1 MQTGNFIN
9 GEFRAALSGATDDVV
24 APATGE
30 VIATVASSGAA
41 DVHAAVAGA
50 RAAFETWSETTPRA
64 RFEMITA
71 LADAI
76 EETVAGVD
84 HAIAGLPPAVRAEI
98 AQLFALLA
106 LAPGRRV
113 FAGVASPWSEASAGE
128 VDAFLRA
135 WQSSGWALKRTAY
148 DALHQLVIAA
158 WYANPRSW
166 PAIGYPGP
174 PSLAV

>member
-1 MQTGNFIN
+1 MIDLSRRRLLKAGLA
-9 GEFRAALSGATDDVV
+9 GGALLA
-24 APATGE
+24 
-30 VIATVASSGAA
+30 IAGGAA
-41 DVHAAVAGA
+41 WFARRAMDRGSPRALDRDAAAIVRAIVPAMLAGALPGNGPPLAAAV
-50 RAAFETWSETTPRA
+50 
-64 RFEMITA
+64 
-71 LADAI
+71 D
-76 EETVAGVD
+76 ETVAGVD
-84 HAIAGLPPAVRAEI
+84 RAIAGLPPAVRAEI

-113 FAGVASPWSEASAGE
+113 FAGVASPWNEASADE

-174 PSLAV
+174 PSLSF

>member
-1 MQTGNFIN
+1 MIDFSRRRLIKAGIAGGALLAIAGGVAWFARSVMDKGALQTLDPDASGIV
-9 GEFRAALSGATDDVV
+9 RAIVPAMLS
-24 APATGE
+24 
-30 VIATVASSGAA
+30 
-41 DVHAAVAGA
+41 
-50 RAAFETWSETTPRA
+50 
-64 RFEMITA
+64 TA
-71 LADAI
+71 LPPRDPGRASAI
-76 EETVAGVD
+76 DETVAAVD
-84 HAIAGLPPAVRAEI
+84 RAIAGLAPASRAEI
-98 AQLFALLA
+98 SQLFALLA

-113 FAGVASPWSEASAGE
+113 FAGVASPWAEASENE

-166 PAIGYPGP
+166 PTIGYPGP

>member
-1 MQTGNFIN
+1 MMDLSRRRLLKAGLAGGALLAIAGGVAWFARRVTDTG
-9 GEFRAALSGATDDVV
+9 A
-24 APATGE
+24 
-30 VIATVASSGAA
+30 
-41 DVHAAVAGA
+41 
-50 RAAFETWSETTPRA
+50 PRA
-64 RFEMITA
+64 
-71 LADAI
+71 LDADASAI
-76 EETVAGVD
+76 VRAIVPAMLASALPPPGDARTGAIDETVAGVD
-84 HAIAGLPPAVRAEI
+84 RAIAGLPPAARAEI

-113 FAGVASPWSEASAGE
+113 FAGVASPWAEASASE
-128 VDAFLRA
+128 VDTFLRA

-174 PSLAV
+174 PVLAT

>member
-1 MQTGNFIN
+1 MIDLSRRRLLKAGVAGGVLLAIAGGAAWFARRVLDR
-9 GEFRAALSGATDDVV
+9 GAPRALDRDA
-24 APATGE
+24 
-30 VIATVASSGAA
+30 ATVVRAIVPAML
-41 DVHAAVAGA
+41 AGA
-50 RAAFETWSETTPRA
+50 LPPEGPS
-64 RFEMITA
+64 

-84 HAIAGLPPAVRAEI
+84 RAIAGLPPAVRAEI